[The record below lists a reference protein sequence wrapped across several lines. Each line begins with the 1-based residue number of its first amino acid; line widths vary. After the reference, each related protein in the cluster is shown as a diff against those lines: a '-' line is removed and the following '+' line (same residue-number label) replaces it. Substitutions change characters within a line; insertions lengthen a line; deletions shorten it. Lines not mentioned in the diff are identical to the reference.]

1 VDWNYLRKK
10 EPQYIPKI
18 DNIWDMG
25 NFEKKKVYDENEKED
40 PLFGRE
46 SNNSLKVT
54 DFKN

>member
-1 VDWNYLRKK
+1 
-10 EPQYIPKI
+10 
-18 DNIWDMG
+18 MG